1 MKRSSTSPLRWHAVL
16 AVLLLG
22 ACSDGGDDSKAQLL
36 LTAGGTVFADGR
48 TIVPTHGA
56 ANVIE
61 QGTINVMF
69 SDVPMGCATL
79 TQSALPDGTYVQ
91 VDVPSAALGLAD
103 KHLIVIKLVSA
114 DQLGGCGSTAGQV
127 EVLAASDDAITLR
140 VSYLETLD
148 DGTFAVNGDFG
159 VVRCP

>member
-1 MKRSSTSPLRWHAVL
+1 MASAIGPWRWCAAV

-22 ACSDGGDDSKAQLL
+22 ACSSGGDGAAPLPLL
-36 LTAGGTVFADGR
+36 VANGTVLAGGR
-48 TIVPTHGA
+48 TLVPSHGA

-91 VDVPSAALGLAD
+91 VDVPSAASGPAD
-103 KHLIVIKLVSA
+103 KHLIVIKLVA
-114 DQLGGCGSTAGQV
+114 GDAVGGCGSTAGQV
-127 EVLAASDDAITLR
+127 EVLSASDTALTLR
-140 VSYLETLD
+140 VAYEETLA